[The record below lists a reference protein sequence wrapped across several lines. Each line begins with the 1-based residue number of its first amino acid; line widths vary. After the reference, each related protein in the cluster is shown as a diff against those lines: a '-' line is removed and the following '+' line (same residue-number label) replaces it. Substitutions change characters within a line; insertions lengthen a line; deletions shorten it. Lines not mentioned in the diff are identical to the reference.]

1 MSMKTKT
8 KIKIKNLSRL
18 ERKLLRIPSDVLKPL
33 KRQLFLS
40 ANSVSTTAIK
50 GIQGGSRTGVI
61 YYRGGKSA
69 QRSGPGE
76 YPKTDRGG
84 LVSSIFVKPIKSIG
98 GLGYAVG
105 TKLKY
110 AIGLEFGKRKMA
122 ARPWLFPSFKS
133 NVKEIK
139 RDIRIAL
146 NKVLRSSARR

>member
-1 MSMKTKT
+1 MSMKT

-40 ANSVSTTAIK
+40 ANTVSTTAIK

-61 YYRGGKSA
+61 YYRGGKSS

-84 LVSSIFVKPIKSIG
+84 LVSSIFVKPIKAIG

-105 TKLKY
+105 TKIKY
-110 AIGLEFGKRKMA
+110 GIALEFGTRKMA

-139 RDIRIAL
+139 RDVKRTL
-146 NKVLRSSARR
+146 NKVLKRVGRR